1 MSLGVGK
8 RTAAFDGV
16 GLLSDEMKISMARF
30 RELVAE
36 ALDDL
41 PEEFRQ
47 QMENVDVV
55 VENLPS
61 LELQRRFSGLL
72 LGLYQGI
79 PLTRRS
85 VMASHMP
92 DLISLYKDN
101 IEKVCSSEAE
111 IREQVYRTVVHE
123 VGHHF
128 GLSEQQLE
136 DI

>member
-1 MSLGVGK
+1 
-8 RTAAFDGV
+8 
-16 GLLSDEMKISMARF
+16 MKISMSRF

-36 ALDDL
+36 ALDGF

-47 QMENVDVV
+47 QMENVEVV
-55 VENLPS
+55 VENRPS
-61 LELQRRFSGLL
+61 LELQRNFGGLL
-72 LGLYQGI
+72 LGLYHGV

-101 IEKVCSSEAE
+101 IAKLCSTEDE